1 MPELS
6 PDDGATEAVSASDPR
21 GTYDVEVTS
30 GVAVVARTKSEAE
43 RRHGRKIRGGDRAQI
58 RLNDPDESVWVQAV
72 NGTLRYEVEKSGFF
86 MELFSR
92 PTTQT
97 EDERVERESDYD
109 TAYADNVAPGPP
121 PTTVVDYTNTTGGE
135 VYVSHAS
142 VIQDN
147 VSYDF
152 TDRLQISARI
162 LDNGFYIYERYEQGA
177 GVIQFD
183 PYVRLEPGQSLEAE
197 VWESPGDTDSDTP
210 TYKAQIMVLVP
221 PENPDYTGDGAI

>member
-58 RLNDPDESVWVQAV
+58 RLNDPDEAVWVQAV

-109 TAYADNVAPGPP
+109 TAYAENVAPGVPP
-121 PTTVVDYTNTTGGE
+121 NDIVSYTNTTDGE
-135 VYVSHAS
+135 VYVAHAS
-142 VIQDN
+142 VTVEDG
-147 VSYDF
+147 SYDNHD
-152 TDRLQISARI
+152 TIEVGAQVNDG
-162 LDNGFYIYERYEQGA
+162 GFIIYERYEQGT

-183 PYVRLEPGQSLEAE
+183 PYLRLEPGQSVDMITGPA
-197 VWESPGDTDSDTP
+197 PNDADGDVPSF
-210 TYKAQIMVLVP
+210 KGQVQVLVP
-221 PENPDYTGDGAI
+221 PENPDFTGSGAI